1 LGSLRGAVLVV
12 VWVVGL
18 SLIASTGESM
28 NVALNSDPDEV
39 DLSKL
44 QSDSAF
50 LARSTSVPPGTYTN
64 LVVMFQILRSRL
76 ARKCTG

>member
-12 VWVVGL
+12 G
-18 SLIASTGESM
+18 TGESM